1 MCVLLGGGNG
11 GDFVTGDETAPF
23 PWIRCGRRSLNMLSG
38 RLMDPGKAV
47 LEYLPSAFRSKSF
60 FPAAK
65 RLGRHAEAFDRLSA
79 ETFRL
84 AAASGSNYFF
94 TQRVTEEE
102 NVYGDAVAGVH
113 HRDELK
119 KKLVSMLA
127 SVSVVFSS
135 FGSNCYSCDFS
146 RGFKS
151 FSLWLTARSCSLY
164 VE

>member
-1 MCVLLGGGNG
+1 MSLPHLKPWRVPLAINPVSSKRIATTTRQKYVLLW
-11 GDFVTGDETAPF
+11 VE
-23 PWIRCGRRSLNMLSG
+23 RGREG
-38 RLMDPGKAV
+38 
-47 LEYLPSAFRSKSF
+47 
-60 FPAAK
+60 
-65 RLGRHAEAFDRLSA
+65 LGL
-79 ETFRL
+79 
-84 AAASGSNYFF
+84 
-94 TQRVTEEE
+94 
-102 NVYGDAVAGVH
+102 
-113 HRDELK
+113 